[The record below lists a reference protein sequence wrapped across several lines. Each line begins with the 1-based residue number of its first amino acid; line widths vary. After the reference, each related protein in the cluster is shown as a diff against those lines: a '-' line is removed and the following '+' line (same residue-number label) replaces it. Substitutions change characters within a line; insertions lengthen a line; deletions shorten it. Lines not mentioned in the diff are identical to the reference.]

1 MEMTDQRWRY
11 TSEYSR
17 EVFGWQDGHLAG
29 LMAEATAAGLPDI
42 AVSPDVGRLLM
53 ILTAMTRG
61 RLALEVGTLG
71 GYSGIWI
78 ARGLA
83 EGGRLITI
91 EREPGHAAFAQEQF
105 ERAGVSD
112 RVELRIGAALE
123 VLPRLA
129 GELGPG
135 SVDVVFIDAEKTEY
149 TDYWLAVR
157 PLVAVGGLVM
167 ADNVLGTGSSWI
179 DQQDQPQP
187 RAVDR
192 FNRLV
197 AGDDAF
203 EAVAA
208 PLRQGVLIARRFEI

>member
-1 MEMTDQRWRY
+1 MEMTDERWRY
-11 TSEYSR
+11 TNEYSR
-17 EVFGWQDGHLAG
+17 EVFGQQDRHLAG

-42 AVSPDVGRLLM
+42 AVSADVGRLLM
-53 ILTAMTRG
+53 IVTTMTRAK
-61 RLALEVGTLG
+61 LALEVGTLG

-83 EGGRLITI
+83 AGGRLITV
-91 EREPGHAAFAQEQF
+91 EREPDHAAFAQRQF

-112 RVELRIGAALE
+112 RVELRVGEALE

-149 TDYWLAVR
+149 AAYWQVIR
-157 PLVAVGGLVM
+157 PLVAVGGVVL
-167 ADNVLGTGSSWI
+167 ADNVLGTGSEWI

-203 EAVAA
+203 EAVTV
-208 PLRQGVLIARRFEI
+208 PLRQGVLMARRFF

>member
-1 MEMTDQRWRY
+1 MEMTDERWRY
-11 TSEYSR
+11 TNEYSR
-17 EVFGWQDGHLAG
+17 EVFGQQDRHLAG

-42 AVSPDVGRLLM
+42 AVSADVGRLLM
-53 ILTAMTRG
+53 IVTTMTRAK
-61 RLALEVGTLG
+61 LALEVGTLG

-83 EGGRLITI
+83 EGGRLITV
-91 EREPGHAAFAQEQF
+91 EREPDHAAFAQRQF

-112 RVELRIGAALE
+112 RVELRVGEALE

-149 TDYWLAVR
+149 AAYWQVIR
-157 PLVAVGGLVM
+157 PLVAVGGVVL
-167 ADNVLGTGSSWI
+167 ADNVLGTGSEWI

-203 EAVAA
+203 EAVTV
-208 PLRQGVLIARRFEI
+208 PLRQGVLMARRFF

>member
-1 MEMTDQRWRY
+1 MEMTDERWRY
-11 TSEYSR
+11 TNEYSR
-17 EVFGWQDGHLAG
+17 EVFGQQDEHLAG
-29 LMAEATAAGLPDI
+29 LMTEATAAGLPDI
-42 AVSPDVGRLLM
+42 AVSADVGRLLM
-53 ILTAMTRG
+53 MLTSMTRA
-61 RLALEVGTLG
+61 RLALELGTLG

-83 EGGRLITI
+83 QGGRLITI
-91 EREPGHAAFAQEQF
+91 EREPNHAAFAQRQF
-105 ERAGVSD
+105 ERAAVAD
-112 RVELRIGAALE
+112 RVEIRVGAALE

-149 TDYWLAVR
+149 CEYWESVR
-157 PLVAVGGLVM
+157 PLVAVGGVVL
-167 ADNVLGTGSSWI
+167 ADNVLGTGSEWI

-203 EAVAA
+203 EAVAV
-208 PLRQGVLIARRFEI
+208 PLRQGVLFARRSAI